1 MATILKCFLKVSE
14 MKKENGKFP
23 NFASIKVLLRK
34 NTSSSI
40 RFLCNANGVK
50 ICLEAHTSVSEG
62 PRIPSFDRHW
72 KIDKTANL
80 IFECCNEKKYGLLTE
95 VKMAGYCP
103 SSFFL
108 RVYGP
113 RRINTQKRERDQ
125 CPVIL
130 TEQAWSIKD
139 LLYGIKHQ
147 NKINF
152 PCGTKPVSR
161 AGKIA
166 PTCTLG

>member
-1 MATILKCFLKVSE
+1 MATIQKCFLKVSE
-14 MKKENGKFP
+14 MKKENRKFP

-103 SSFFL
+103 SSFFC
-108 RVYGP
+108 VFMD
-113 RRINTQKRERDQ
+113 RE
-125 CPVIL
+125 
-130 TEQAWSIKD
+130 E
-139 LLYGIKHQ
+139 
-147 NKINF
+147 
-152 PCGTKPVSR
+152 
-161 AGKIA
+161 
-166 PTCTLG
+166 